1 MDLLVVEMVDVID
14 KNGYRANVG
23 IVLMNQHKELFFA
36 KRRYQSGW
44 QFPQGGIQ
52 FGETPEIAMHRE
64 LLEEIGLT
72 KNDTELLSESSHWYQ
87 YKIPK
92 KNLRKLK
99 KGKPSV
105 IGQKQKWF
113 LLKLIVPDETINLTY
128 NSKFQEFD
136 KWKWVDP
143 TLPAMQVIGFKQQVY
158 KQVLTEFQTFFN
170 Q

>member
-1 MDLLVVEMVDVID
+1 MADVID

-44 QFPQGGIQ
+44 QFPQGGIKL
-52 FGETPEIAMHRE
+52 GETPESAMYRE

-72 KNDTELLSESSHWYQ
+72 KNETEFLSESSHWYQ

-92 KNLRKLK
+92 KHLRKLK
-99 KGKPSV
+99 KGKPFV

-113 LLKLIVPDETINLTY
+113 LLKLMGSDETISLAN

-136 KWKWVDP
+136 SWKWVDP
-143 TLPAMQVIGFKQQVY
+143 ALPVKQVIGFKQQVY
-158 KQVLTEFQTFFN
+158 EQVLTEFQTFFN

>member
-1 MDLLVVEMVDVID
+1 MTDIID

-23 IVLMNQHKELFFA
+23 IVLMNQQKELFFA

-44 QFPQGGIQ
+44 QFPQGGIRL
-52 FGETPEIAMHRE
+52 GETPETAMYRE

-99 KGKPSV
+99 KGKPRV
-105 IGQKQKWF
+105 IGQRQKWF
-113 LLKLIVPDETINLTY
+113 LLKLTSSDEAINLIY
-128 NSKFQEFD
+128 HSKFQEFD
-136 KWKWVDP
+136 NWKWVDP
-143 TLPAMQVIGFKQQVY
+143 ALPPMQVIGFKQQVY
-158 KQVLTEFQTFFN
+158 EQVLTEFQTFFN

>member
-1 MDLLVVEMVDVID
+1 MVDIID
-14 KNGYRANVG
+14 KNGYRDNVG
-23 IVLMNQHKELFFA
+23 IVSMNQHKELFFA

-52 FGETPEIAMHRE
+52 FGETPEIAMYRE

-87 YKIPK
+87 YKIPE

-99 KGKPSV
+99 KGKPRV

-158 KQVLTEFQTFFN
+158 EQVLTEFQTFFN

>member
-1 MDLLVVEMVDVID
+1 MADVID

-44 QFPQGGIQ
+44 QFPQGGIKL
-52 FGETPEIAMHRE
+52 GETPENAMYRE

-72 KNDTELLSESSHWYQ
+72 KNETELLSESSHWYQ

-92 KNLRKLK
+92 KHLRKLK
-99 KGKPSV
+99 KRKPFV

-113 LLKLIVPDETINLTY
+113 LLKLMGSDETISLTH

-136 KWKWVDP
+136 AWKWVDP
-143 TLPAMQVIGFKQQVY
+143 ALPARQVIGFKQQVY
-158 KQVLTEFQTFFN
+158 EQVLTEFQTFFN

>member
-1 MDLLVVEMVDVID
+1 MADVID

-44 QFPQGGIQ
+44 QFPQGGIKL
-52 FGETPEIAMHRE
+52 GETPENAMYRE

-72 KNDTELLSESSHWYQ
+72 KNDTELLSESSHWYE

-92 KNLRKLK
+92 KHLRKSK
-99 KGKPSV
+99 QGKPFV

-113 LLKLIVPDETINLTY
+113 LLKLMGSDETISLTY

-136 KWKWVDP
+136 SWKWVDP
-143 TLPAMQVIGFKQQVY
+143 AIPARQVIGFKQQVY
-158 KQVLTEFQTFFN
+158 EQVLTEFQTFFN

>member
-1 MDLLVVEMVDVID
+1 MADVID

-44 QFPQGGIQ
+44 QFPQGGIKLD
-52 FGETPEIAMHRE
+52 ETPESAMYRE

-72 KNDTELLSESSHWYQ
+72 KNDTELLSESSHWYE

-92 KNLRKLK
+92 KHLRKSK
-99 KGKPSV
+99 KGKPFV

-113 LLKLIVPDETINLTY
+113 LLKLMGSDERISLTY

-136 KWKWVDP
+136 SWKWVDP
-143 TLPAMQVIGFKQQVY
+143 ALPAKQVIGFKQQVY
-158 KQVLTEFQTFFN
+158 EKVLTEFQTFFN

>member
-1 MDLLVVEMVDVID
+1 MADVID

-44 QFPQGGIQ
+44 QFPQGGIKL
-52 FGETPEIAMHRE
+52 GETPENAMYRE

-92 KNLRKLK
+92 KHLRKSK
-99 KGKPSV
+99 KGKPFV

-113 LLKLIVPDETINLTY
+113 LLKLMGSDETISLTH

-136 KWKWVDP
+136 SWKWVDP
-143 TLPAMQVIGFKQQVY
+143 ALPSKQVIGFKQQVY
-158 KQVLTEFQTFFN
+158 EQVLTEFHTFFN

>member
-1 MDLLVVEMVDVID
+1 MADVID

-44 QFPQGGIQ
+44 QFPQGGIKL
-52 FGETPEIAMHRE
+52 GETPENAMYRE

-92 KNLRKLK
+92 KHLRKSK
-99 KGKPSV
+99 KGQPFV

-113 LLKLIVPDETINLTY
+113 LLKLTGSDEVISLTH
-128 NSKFQEFD
+128 NAKFQEFD
-136 KWKWVDP
+136 SWKWVDP
-143 TLPAMQVIGFKQQVY
+143 ALPARQVIGFKQQVY
-158 KQVLTEFQTFFN
+158 EQVLTEFQTFLTN
-170 Q
+170 K

>member
-1 MDLLVVEMVDVID
+1 MVDLID

-23 IVLMNQHKELFFA
+23 IVLMNQQKELFFA

-44 QFPQGGIQ
+44 QFPQGGIHL
-52 FGETPEIAMHRE
+52 GETPENAMYRE

-72 KNDTELLSESSHWYQ
+72 KNETELLSESSHWYQ

-92 KNLRKLK
+92 KHLRKSK
-99 KGKPSV
+99 KGKTLV

-113 LLKLIVPDETINLTY
+113 LLKLMSSDETVSLTH

-136 KWKWVDP
+136 SWKWVDP
-143 TLPAMQVIGFKQQVY
+143 DFPARQVIGFKQQVY
-158 KQVLTEFQTFFN
+158 EQVLTEFQTFFY